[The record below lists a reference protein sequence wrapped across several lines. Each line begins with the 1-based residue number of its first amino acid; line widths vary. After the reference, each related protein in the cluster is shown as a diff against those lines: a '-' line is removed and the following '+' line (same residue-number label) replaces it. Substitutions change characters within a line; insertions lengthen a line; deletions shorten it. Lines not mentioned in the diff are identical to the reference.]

1 MGYPETEKLL
11 ILCEIL
17 DVDLDYLLRDKS
29 LKAQDN
35 STQKGISFS
44 EFYIGKWVRIFLK
57 DQEFKGF
64 HCVAFVAMYNSF
76 LIIMDD
82 KGKLGLVDGDSV
94 NTILDFAN
102 EKKIMKLPAIPDR
115 EAVKDI
121 CSYLV
126 NRKCDVR
133 LKQEGLKFKKPGGF
147 YSVTVESIS
156 DDEIIVNDL
165 DKRKQAARL
174 SDILYIKEC

>member
-1 MGYPETEKLL
+1 
-11 ILCEIL
+11 
-17 DVDLDYLLRDKS
+17 
-29 LKAQDN
+29 
-35 STQKGISFS
+35 
-44 EFYIGKWVRIFLK
+44 
-57 DQEFKGF
+57 
-64 HCVAFVAMYNSF
+64 
-76 LIIMDD
+76 
-82 KGKLGLVDGDSV
+82 
-94 NTILDFAN
+94 
-102 EKKIMKLPAIPDR
+102 MKLPAIPDR
-115 EAVKDI
+115 ETVKDI

-156 DDEIIVNDL
+156 NDEIIVHDL